1 MILYIYI
8 YITVIFI
15 YVYIY
20 IYISYTCTYRQ
31 SHIYHYIHD
40 YDMHG
45 FICYSKARGLKR
57 RGVTSAVLSSNAF
70 LLRACHCQ
78 SVFFVHCV
86 YILYVR
92 VYVHAQYSLTC
103 VCVRVHF
110 KFKRKAGSSA
120 EVYWL
125 DFEEYVSI
133 IQEASEG
140 IGSWISRIIVILVI
154 EGSLEVK
161 LPTIWTV
168 EKQR

>member
-1 MILYIYI
+1 
-8 YITVIFI
+8 
-15 YVYIY
+15 
-20 IYISYTCTYRQ
+20 
-31 SHIYHYIHD
+31 
-40 YDMHG
+40 
-45 FICYSKARGLKR
+45 
-57 RGVTSAVLSSNAF
+57 
-70 LLRACHCQ
+70 
-78 SVFFVHCV
+78 
-86 YILYVR
+86 
-92 VYVHAQYSLTC
+92 
-103 VCVRVHF
+103 VRVHF

-154 EGSLEVK
+154 KGSLEVK

>member
-1 MILYIYI
+1 MHEKASVHDSFTIARSSPETCVYIDIYIKKKYFYTYEWFFKIIIAIMILDIYIYYSYIYI
-8 YITVIFI
+8 CI
-15 YVYIY
+15 YLYEY

-86 YILYVR
+86 YIIYVR

-103 VCVRVHF
+103 VCVCACTF
-110 KFKRKAGSSA
+110 
-120 EVYWL
+120 
-125 DFEEYVSI
+125 
-133 IQEASEG
+133 
-140 IGSWISRIIVILVI
+140 
-154 EGSLEVK
+154 
-161 LPTIWTV
+161 
-168 EKQR
+168 

>member
-1 MILYIYI
+1 MILEIYI

-15 YVYIY
+15 YVYIYMY

-86 YILYVR
+86 YIIYVR

-103 VCVRVHF
+103 VCVC
-110 KFKRKAGSSA
+110 
-120 EVYWL
+120 VY
-125 DFEEYVSI
+125 
-133 IQEASEG
+133 
-140 IGSWISRIIVILVI
+140 ILNLR
-154 EGSLEVK
+154 ERLEVPRK
-161 LPTIWTV
+161 FIGLILRNTCQSSRKHPRELV
-168 EKQR
+168 PGFRGLLLY